1 MNDSTNAWL
10 GVIAVATLLIAIV
23 QVGVLVAAGLL
34 ARRLAKLAANLE
46 EQVKPVFQH
55 LDTIGR
61 EASRA
66 AALATVQVERAD
78 RLFADVTGRVE
89 QSLDQVQSAMSMPA
103 REGAALISAF
113 RAAFSVFR
121 NPPPSSRRSRTRGD
135 DEDAL
140 FI

>member
-1 MNDSTNAWL
+1 MNDSTNTWL
-10 GVIAVATLLIAIV
+10 GVIAIATLLIAIA
-23 QVGVLVAAGLL
+23 QIGVLVVAGLL
-34 ARRLAKLAANLE
+34 ARRVAQLSQHV
-46 EQVKPVFQH
+46 EQQLKPVFGH
-55 LDTIGR
+55 LDAIGR

-89 QSLDQVQSAMSMPA
+89 QGLDSVQSAMQVPA
-103 REGAALISAF
+103 REGAALFSAF
-113 RAAFSVFR
+113 KAALGAFR
-121 NPPPSSRRSRTRGD
+121 NPPARRSRSRGD

>member
-1 MNDSTNAWL
+1 VNDSTNAWL

>member
-1 MNDSTNAWL
+1 MSDSSNTWL
-10 GVIAVATLLIAIV
+10 GVIAIATLLIAIV
-23 QVGVLVAAGLL
+23 QIGVLVVAGLL
-34 ARRLAKLAANLE
+34 ARRVAKLTASLE
-46 EQVKPVFQH
+46 QQAKPLFVH
-55 LDTIGR
+55 LDSIGR

-89 QSLDQVQSAMSMPA
+89 QGLDSVQAAMQIPA
-103 REGAALISAF
+103 REGAALVSAF
-113 RAAFSVFR
+113 RAAFSVLR
-121 NPPPSSRRSRTRGD
+121 NPPASRRRRSRAD

>member
-1 MNDSTNAWL
+1 VSDSPSTWL
-10 GVIAVATLLIAIV
+10 GVIAVATLLIAVV
-23 QVGVLVAAGLL
+23 QIGVLIVAGVL
-34 ARRLAKLAANLE
+34 ARRVARLSRDLDQ
-46 EQVKPVFQH
+46 QVKPFFGH
-55 LDTIGR
+55 LETIGR

-89 QSLDQVQSAMSMPA
+89 QGLDTVQSAMQLPA
-103 REGAALISAF
+103 REGAALFSAF
-113 RAAFSVFR
+113 RAAFAAFR
-121 NPPPSSRRSRTRGD
+121 NPPPRPARPRGD

>member
-1 MNDSTNAWL
+1 MTDSTNTWL

-23 QVGVLVAAGLL
+23 QIGVLVAAGLL
-34 ARRLAKLAANLE
+34 ARRLAKLAENLE
-46 EQVKPVFQH
+46 QQVKPVFQH

-78 RLFADVTGRVE
+78 RLFADVSGRVE
-89 QSLDQVQSAMSMPA
+89 QSLDQVQSAMSIPA
-103 REGAALISAF
+103 REGAALLSAF
-113 RAAFSVFR
+113 RAAFSVFK

>member
-1 MNDSTNAWL
+1 MTDSTNTWL
-10 GVIAVATLLIAIV
+10 GLIAVATLLIAIV
-23 QVGVLVAAGLL
+23 QIGVLVAAGLL
-34 ARRLAKLAANLE
+34 ARRVAKLADNLE
-46 EQVKPVFQH
+46 QQVKPVFQH

-78 RLFADVTGRVE
+78 RLFAGVTGRVE

-103 REGAALISAF
+103 KEGVALLSAV

-121 NPPPSSRRSRTRGD
+121 NPPPPRRSRTRGD

>member
-1 MNDSTNAWL
+1 MNDSTNTWL

-23 QVGVLVAAGLL
+23 QIGVLVAAGLL
-34 ARRLAKLAANLE
+34 ARRVAKLAETLE
-46 EQVKPVFQH
+46 QQIKPVFQH

-89 QSLDQVQSAMSMPA
+89 QGLDQVQSAMSIPA
-103 REGAALISAF
+103 REGIAILSAF

-121 NPPPSSRRSRTRGD
+121 NPPPDPRRGRTRGD